1 MTSTCDAR
9 LDRSMFRSA
18 IARTGSLAL
27 VVAVGAMGCNLIT
40 GASELEI
47 EDGAGGASA
56 GGDGAGAGAEGG
68 APSSEGG
75 GPSGPVCGDA
85 SCEAGEDC
93 ETCAA
98 DCGACAATCGTGGCE
113 ADETCVNCPADCGTC
128 APACPDGACNGD
140 ETCTTCQA
148 DCGACPASCGDGTCD
163 PNETCE
169 TCAADCGVCGPM
181 CGDGTCDPNET
192 CESCASDCGACDT
205 CAGAGDATTGL
216 DAEEQ
221 AFLVLIND
229 YRAQNGLGALSSCTS
244 LNRAAQGHS
253 EDMRDQNY
261 FSHTGLNGSSPWE
274 RACDACYELGCGP
287 ATAMAENIAAGNSGA
302 QATFDQ
308 WRNSPGHNANM
319 LGGNFTKL
327 GIGRATGGGT
337 YGVYWTNV
345 FGGGDEPSCN

>member
-56 GGDGAGAGAEGG
+56 GGDDGAGANADGGGLNGGGLNGGGLNGGGGAPGGEGG
-68 APSSEGG
+68 APNGEGGSPSREGG
-75 GPSGPVCGDA
+75 GPVGPMC
-85 SCEAGEDC
+85 S
-93 ETCAA
+93 
-98 DCGACAATCGTGGCE
+98 
-113 ADETCVNCPADCGTC
+113 
-128 APACPDGACNGD
+128 
-140 ETCTTCQA
+140 
-148 DCGACPASCGDGTCD
+148 DGTCD

-169 TCAADCGVCGPM
+169 TCAADCGMCGPM
-181 CGDGTCDPNET
+181 CSDGTCDANET

-244 LNRAAQGHS
+244 LSRAAQGHS